1 MTVDRNFLLIRPDLS
16 YDRCMRGQ
24 DPWASEDPLGE
35 ALHFL
40 RMTGAFYCRSEL
52 SQPWGLRM
60 PEMEDC
66 LWFHV
71 VTSGRCR
78 LEVAGAPARYL
89 VPGEFALVPH
99 GLGHT
104 LSSDEESGRSA
115 PIVYDLPHEYISDRY
130 AVIRHG
136 GAGSPS
142 TLVCGAVRLD
152 HPSAVQLISSLP
164 PLIVVESAPAPHLSW
179 MHSTLGLVAD
189 EAKYLRPGGEAVITR
204 LSDILVIQALRS
216 WIEND
221 PAAKTGWLGAL
232 QDSAVGPALAR
243 IHRDPDK
250 PWTVASLAAEV
261 AMSRSAFSARFT
273 SMVGESPMR
282 YLARWRMRRAHDVL
296 RSGDVTIAE
305 LAKRSGYQS
314 EAAFARA
321 FKRTLGVPPGS
332 VRARV
337 EVSLTS

>member
-1 MTVDRNFLLIRPDLS
+1 
-16 YDRCMRGQ
+16 MRGQ

-52 SQPWGLRM
+52 SEPWGLAM
-60 PEMEDC
+60 PEMQDC

-78 LEVAGAPARYL
+78 IEVEGTATRYL

-104 LSSDEESGRSA
+104 VSSDTLLSDNEAGRST
-115 PIVYDLPHEYISDRY
+115 PMVHDLPHHYISDRY
-130 AVIRHG
+130 AVLEHG
-136 GAGSPS
+136 GDGPS
-142 TLVCGAVRLD
+142 TTLMCGAVRLD
-152 HPSAVQLISSLP
+152 HPSATQLISSLP
-164 PLIVVESAPAPHLSW
+164 SLIVVESAPAPHLSW
-179 MHSTLGLVAD
+179 MYSTLGLVAE

-216 WIEND
+216 WIEHD
-221 PAAKTGWLGAL
+221 PAAKVGWLGAL
-232 QDSAVGPALAR
+232 QDPAIGPALAR
-243 IHRDPDK
+243 IHRQPDN

-273 SMVGESPMR
+273 AMVGETSMR
-282 YLARWRMRRAHDVL
+282 YLAQWRMRTAQELL
-296 RSGDVTIAE
+296 RSGDMTVADI
-305 LAKRSGYQS
+305 AKRSGYLS

-321 FKRTLGVPPGS
+321 FKRLLGVSPGS
-332 VRARV
+332 VRTRV
-337 EVSLTS
+337 DASAMS